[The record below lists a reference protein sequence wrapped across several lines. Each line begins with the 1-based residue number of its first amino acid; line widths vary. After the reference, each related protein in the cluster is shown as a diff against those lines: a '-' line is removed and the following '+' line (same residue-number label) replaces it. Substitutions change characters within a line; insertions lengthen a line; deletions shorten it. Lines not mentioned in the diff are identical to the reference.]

1 MPLSVQRVKHFMR
14 RVQAL
19 YKGVPIAGRLHKI
32 CNALQMRRPAVALL
46 QLAVALSQMH
56 RRQRAAAAE
65 P

>member
-1 MPLSVQRVKHFMR
+1 MR

-19 YKGVPIAGRLHKI
+19 YKGDPIAGRLHKI